1 MQIIAKLCINEIY
14 ELNHEWK
21 HKIFKSQSLLVF
33 DYLVHSNGTNKR
45 KTLLQIINIQVVT
58 LLTWANFK
66 STFF

>member
-45 KTLLQIINIQVVT
+45 KTLLQIINIHPSIHSHPSSD
-58 LLTWANFK
+58 LAHLG
-66 STFF
+66 